1 MNRFANN
8 LWSTSNKLLRDPIA
22 ALRGTRF
29 LVYLK
34 GISRSL
40 CSVRLALKPLATFL
54 RGTPCLLAMLS
65 LVNASSALAERA
77 DRDKPMHL
85 EANRVLV
92 DDAKQISSFEGRVQL
107 TQGTLL
113 IQADKI
119 VVTEDAQGFQHMAAT
134 GHPAKF
140 RQRYEGSDDYA
151 EGYGERIE
159 YDTRAD
165 TVDFFEQARV
175 KRGLDE
181 VSGAHITYSTRTEVF
196 EVRGGPAT
204 ANDEQSP
211 SDRVRA
217 VIQPK
222 NNKSA
227 EGNAS
232 KPDQL
237 IIQPSSTLSPSKP

>member
-1 MNRFANN
+1 MNPFAIN
-8 LWSTSNKLLRDPIA
+8 LCWLGLL
-22 ALRGTRF
+22 T
-29 LVYLK
+29 
-34 GISRSL
+34 
-40 CSVRLALKPLATFL
+40 LACA
-54 RGTPCLLAMLS
+54 G
-65 LVNASSALAERA
+65 NAHAERA

-92 DDAKQISSFEGRVQL
+92 DDARQTSSFEGRVQL

-113 IQADKI
+113 LQADKI
-119 VVTEDAQGFQHMAAT
+119 VVSEDAQGFQHMTAT
-134 GHPAKF
+134 GRPAKF
-140 RQRYEGSDDYA
+140 RQRFEGTDDYA

-196 EVRGGPAT
+196 EVRGDPAT
-204 ANDEQSP
+204 ANDGHSP
-211 SDRVRA
+211 GGRVRA

-222 NNKSA
+222 NSKPA
-227 EGNAS
+227 GGNAS